1 MSIQD
6 KLERILREMHLMVS
20 RGQVVETDEEYVLI
34 HKKIMQ
40 QQLTNLSEAVNE
52 MMEFY
57 DLTVQ
62 GRNRAE
68 LEAENQRMEI
78 LRNANHQSQDI
89 YAASVLYSED
99 ALGRIQRIID
109 AAEKSVKETLSR
121 LSQEMEQEKRVV
133 RSNQLELI
141 TQLEDMKDSQKYMRL
156 IQERNREIEKEKE
169 NQKLLEEGRSGN
181 FYKKAEK
188 KSESEMA
195 EEITADVTE
204 EKQTAYEKPVIKIN
218 REYFQKL
225 ESLLDEPKDDEETD
239 EEKKEKRQK
248 FFSFGRKG

>member
-68 LEAENQRMEI
+68 LEAENQFF
-78 LRNANHQSQDI
+78 NGSF
-89 YAASVLYSED
+89 STTC
-99 ALGRIQRIID
+99 
-109 AAEKSVKETLSR
+109 KSNTTKT
-121 LSQEMEQEKRVV
+121 
-133 RSNQLELI
+133 
-141 TQLEDMKDSQKYMRL
+141 
-156 IQERNREIEKEKE
+156 
-169 NQKLLEEGRSGN
+169 SG
-181 FYKKAEK
+181 
-188 KSESEMA
+188 
-195 EEITADVTE
+195 TE
-204 EKQTAYEKPVIKIN
+204 
-218 REYFQKL
+218 
-225 ESLLDEPKDDEETD
+225 
-239 EEKKEKRQK
+239 
-248 FFSFGRKG
+248 

>member
-141 TQLEDMKDSQKYMRL
+141 TQLEDMKESQKYMRL

-195 EEITADVTE
+195 EEITD
-204 EKQTAYEKPVIKIN
+204 
-218 REYFQKL
+218 
-225 ESLLDEPKDDEETD
+225 
-239 EEKKEKRQK
+239 
-248 FFSFGRKG
+248 RKSVV

>member
-188 KSESEMA
+188 K
-195 EEITADVTE
+195 
-204 EKQTAYEKPVIKIN
+204 
-218 REYFQKL
+218 
-225 ESLLDEPKDDEETD
+225 
-239 EEKKEKRQK
+239 
-248 FFSFGRKG
+248 

>member
-99 ALGRIQRIID
+99 ALGRIQKIGR
-109 AAEKSVKETLSR
+109 ASCRE
-121 LSQEMEQEKRVV
+121 RV
-133 RSNQLELI
+133 
-141 TQLEDMKDSQKYMRL
+141 
-156 IQERNREIEKEKE
+156 
-169 NQKLLEEGRSGN
+169 
-181 FYKKAEK
+181 
-188 KSESEMA
+188 
-195 EEITADVTE
+195 
-204 EKQTAYEKPVIKIN
+204 
-218 REYFQKL
+218 
-225 ESLLDEPKDDEETD
+225 
-239 EEKKEKRQK
+239 
-248 FFSFGRKG
+248 

>member
-1 MSIQD
+1 MLFRS
-6 KLERILREMHLMVS
+6 
-20 RGQVVETDEEYVLI
+20 
-34 HKKIMQ
+34 
-40 QQLTNLSEAVNE
+40 
-52 MMEFY
+52 
-57 DLTVQ
+57 
-62 GRNRAE
+62 
-68 LEAENQRMEI
+68 
-78 LRNANHQSQDI
+78 HQSQDI

-225 ESLLDEPKDDEETD
+225 ESLLDEPKDDEEED

>member
-188 KSESEMA
+188 KSES
-195 EEITADVTE
+195 
-204 EKQTAYEKPVIKIN
+204 
-218 REYFQKL
+218 
-225 ESLLDEPKDDEETD
+225 
-239 EEKKEKRQK
+239 
-248 FFSFGRKG
+248 

>member
-188 KSESEMA
+188 N
-195 EEITADVTE
+195 
-204 EKQTAYEKPVIKIN
+204 PN
-218 REYFQKL
+218 RKWRKKL
-225 ESLLDEPKDDEETD
+225 
-239 EEKKEKRQK
+239 QQM
-248 FFSFGRKG
+248 